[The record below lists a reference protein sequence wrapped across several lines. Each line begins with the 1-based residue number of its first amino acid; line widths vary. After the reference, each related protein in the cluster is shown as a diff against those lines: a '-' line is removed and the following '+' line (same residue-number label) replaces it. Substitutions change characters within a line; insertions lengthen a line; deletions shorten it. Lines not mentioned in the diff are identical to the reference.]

1 MSETNRAILCEM
13 KLPYYES
20 SQIKPEKIT
29 AYLLSESHP
38 SGRHKAKFFT
48 SFGFAPNN
56 WQQLSQ
62 ALPKHAQQHNVASVE
77 SSPFGVRYVVEGNI
91 QSPDKRNPFIR
102 AVWFIEKNSTMPYF
116 VTAYS
121 VEGK

>member
-1 MSETNRAILCEM
+1 M
-13 KLPYYES
+13 KLPHCEI

-38 SGRHKAKFFT
+38 SGRHKAKFFA

-56 WQQLSQ
+56 WHQLSQ
-62 ALPKHAQQHNVASVE
+62 ALLKHAQEHNVASVE
-77 SSPFGVRYVVEGNI
+77 SSVFGVRYVVEGTI

-102 AVWFIEKNSTMPYF
+102 AVWFIEKNSTMPHF
-116 VTAYS
+116 VTAYP